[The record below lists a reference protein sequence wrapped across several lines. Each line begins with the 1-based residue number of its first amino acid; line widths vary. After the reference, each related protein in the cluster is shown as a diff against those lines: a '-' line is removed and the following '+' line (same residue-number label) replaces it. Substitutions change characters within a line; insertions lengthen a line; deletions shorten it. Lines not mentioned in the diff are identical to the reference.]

1 MNWENIKMYASK
13 IFSHSWVRWIHE
25 GTSPAKTNEQK
36 MLNTIVGI
44 LSTHC
49 AECLNLTG
57 CCFTKEKSPRAPLH
71 ENCHCKVIEWPMI
84 NPFAV
89 CPIEK
94 FTEYLFDKNKSGG
107 KKDLFESWGYSIIDS
122 ENLTQ
127 EFMQQAKLAYMA
139 GDYILGTLDQ
149 YGQRISIVITLPR
162 RNGTGAVSFV
172 SGWMVYPDGK
182 IILTTPYGGKGYEN
196 A

>member
-1 MNWENIKMYASK
+1 M
-13 IFSHSWVRWIHE
+13 
-25 GTSPAKTNEQK
+25 
-36 MLNTIVGI
+36 
-44 LSTHC
+44 
-49 AECLNLTG
+49 
-57 CCFTKEKSPRAPLH
+57 
-71 ENCHCKVIEWPMI
+71 
-84 NPFAV
+84 
-89 CPIEK
+89 
-94 FTEYLFDKNKSGG
+94 
-107 KKDLFESWGYSIIDS
+107 FESWGYSIIDS

-139 GDYILGTLDQ
+139 GEYILGTLDQ